1 MSTFA
6 SEGDLRSAFRTYD
19 LDGSGCVHARHAYV
33 HAALNKIDATHGSGR
48 VAGARSRIDASE
60 LQSLARQ
67 LGLHLSGAEVEEAL
81 AIVDADGS
89 GKIEQVGRL
98 NDRTGVGGW
107 GS

>member
-1 MSTFA
+1 MTLTA
-6 SEGDLRSAFRTYD
+6 AGVYM
-19 LDGSGCVHARHAYV
+19 RHAYV
-33 HAALNKIDATHGSGR
+33 HAALSQLTGR
-48 VAGARSRIDASE
+48 AGLRGARSRIDASE

-67 LGLHLSGAEVEEAL
+67 FGLHLSGAEVDEAL